1 MRNHVRAGIGLFALA
16 GALVACG
23 ELTSEQAR
31 EALDEASLSSAAAS
45 LTGGSIEISTH
56 FTIGG
61 AAETAAG
68 EIRTF
73 VESQLPC
80 ARVTV
85 TGAMLTI
92 EYGALPGNCT
102 FQGQTYSG
110 THVITVM
117 ASGGTELM
125 VEHQWTDLRNQT
137 VSVTGSAMVTWSAT
151 DVTRHVSHT
160 MTWTRLGDGHTGTGT
175 GDRTQMPLGAG
186 ILTGF
191 EESGERT
198 WTTASGTWSLDIAQ
212 VQMRW
217 IDPCPQAGTYTLTTP
232 SQKTMSLSFM
242 RTGTATIRAT
252 ITSGSRSFDIDVHTL

>member
-1 MRNHVRAGIGLFALA
+1 MRNHVRAGIGLVALA

-23 ELTSEQAR
+23 ELSSEEAR

-45 LTGGSIEISTH
+45 LTGSSIEISTH

-68 EIRTF
+68 EIRAF

-80 ARVTV
+80 ALVTV
-85 TGAMLTI
+85 DGATLTI
-92 EYGALPGNCT
+92 DYGALPGNCS
-102 FQGQTYSG
+102 FEGQTYG
-110 THVITVM
+110 GRHTITVM
-117 ASGGTELM
+117 ASSGTELM
-125 VEHQWTDLRNQT
+125 VEHTWTDFHDRT

-151 DVTRHVSHT
+151 DVTRHISHSL
-160 MTWTRLGDGHTGTGT
+160 TWTRLSDDHRGMGTGE
-175 GDRTQMPLGAG
+175 RTQMPLAEG

-198 WTTASGTWSLDIAQ
+198 WTTSSGTWTLDIAS

-217 IDPCPQAGTYTLTTP
+217 IDPCPQAGSYTLTTP
-232 SQKTMSLSFM
+232 SQKTVSLTFT
-242 RTGTATIRAT
+242 RTDATTIQATIA
-252 ITSGSRSFDIDVHTL
+252 SGSRSFDIDVHTL